1 MPNDASELIKFNNF
15 LTLFALQKRK
25 RFKKQHS
32 SSSASAPPP
41 TPPPAAAAATAEE
54 SSNSNA
60 SGGGSS
66 SKSSRKRAISSNASS
81 GSEQGG
87 GNKKRSKNQNQD
99 VNQQQVD
106 ANQEE
111 APGKGGHNLR
121 TRSKSLY
128 ELNTESPP
136 RRMTRARS
144 ICAAAA
150 AADDVV
156 IDKSLLRSAKKE
168 EAKTPLGSS
177 NSNNN
182 LNDSNKTGAKTPTRR
197 RSVAAVKL
205 PATDEFYTLPFRY
218 GWRRELVLRS
228 NPGSS
233 RQRGDVIF
241 ISPDGRKMRSRE
253 DILALLNGLELTIDH
268 FCFQRQL
275 QHAGEPYETVRQAQS
290 APSRR
295 KSLLAAKKQ
304 QLELQHQMHLKLN
317 PNYYQQSTAAAV
329 SATTTPVSGKRVPK
343 PKVPK
348 GASPPPEGW
357 TSTMAVKGNARVLAA
372 SNGNSGSGSGSS
384 TGNAARGKRG

>member
-25 RFKKQHS
+25 RLKKQHS
-32 SSSASAPPP
+32 SSSASGPPP

-66 SKSSRKRAISSNASS
+66 SKSSRKRAISSNAGS

-87 GNKKRSKNQNQD
+87 GDKKRLKNMNQD
-99 VNQQQVD
+99 AKQQVD
-106 ANQEE
+106 ENQEE

-150 AADDVV
+150 ADDIV

-168 EAKTPLGSS
+168 AKTPLRSS

-182 LNDSNKTGAKTPTRR
+182 LNDNNKTGAKTPTRR
-197 RSVAAVKL
+197 RSGAAVKL

-233 RQRGDVIF
+233 RHRGDVVF
-241 ISPDGRKMRSRE
+241 IAPDGRKMRSRE
-253 DILALLNGLELTIDH
+253 DILFLLHGTELTIDH

-304 QLELQHQMHLKLN
+304 QLELHHQIYMKLN
-317 PNYYQQSTAAAV
+317 PNFNQQSTAAAV